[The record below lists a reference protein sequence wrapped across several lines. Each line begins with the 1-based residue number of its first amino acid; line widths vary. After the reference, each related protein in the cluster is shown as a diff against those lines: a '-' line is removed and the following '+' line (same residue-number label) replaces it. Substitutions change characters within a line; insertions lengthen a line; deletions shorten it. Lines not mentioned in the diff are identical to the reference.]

1 VALPGVARSALPQP
15 GAPIVY
21 ELLKILSATAVLVP
35 ATLLPIINPLA
46 GAPVF
51 LSVTGG
57 DERLTRLM
65 ARRVAINCF
74 FLLVG
79 ALLIGGWVLDFF
91 GLSIPIVRV
100 AGGLVVAA
108 AGWRMLNDA
117 GQDAIQQSIAAS
129 TSALS
134 EAEIAHRSFMPMSF
148 PLTVGP
154 GTIAATI
161 ALGAKRPDQAI
172 DLIPQAAGALAGLTI
187 SAAVIYLTYRY
198 SGSLLIR
205 LGRTGTMVL
214 MRLAAFILLCIGIEI
229 LWSGLSELLRAA

>member
-1 VALPGVARSALPQP
+1 M
-15 GAPIVY
+15 Y
-21 ELLKILSATAVLVP
+21 ELLKIAAAAAVLVP

-46 GAPVF
+46 GAPIF

-57 DERLTRLM
+57 NDRLTRIM

-79 ALLIGGWVLDFF
+79 ALLVGGYVLDFF

-100 AGGLVVAA
+100 AGGLVVGA
-108 AGWRMLNDA
+108 AGWRMLNDS
-117 GQDAIQQSIAAS
+117 GQDAVQRSVADATAAM
-129 TSALS
+129 S
-134 EAEIAHRSFMPMSF
+134 EAEIAQRSFMPMSF

-161 ALGAKRPDQAI
+161 ALGAKRPEQALT
-172 DLIPQAAGALAGLTI
+172 LIPQAAGALFGLTL
-187 SAAVIYLTYRY
+187 SAAIIYLTYRY
-198 SGSLLIR
+198 SGSLLQR

-229 LWSGLSELLRAA
+229 FWSGLSELMRTR

>member
-1 VALPGVARSALPQP
+1 MPAARYDGGVDEFLK
-15 GAPIVY
+15 
-21 ELLKILSATAVLVP
+21 LLAATAVLVP
-35 ATLLPIINPLA
+35 ATLLPIMNPLA

-57 DERLTRLM
+57 SEHLTRVM
-65 ARRVAINCF
+65 ARRVAVNCF

-79 ALLIGGWVLDFF
+79 ALLIGGYVLDFF

-100 AGGLVVAA
+100 AGGLVVGA
-108 AGWRMLNDA
+108 AGWRMLNDT
-117 GQDAIQQSIAAS
+117 GQDAVQRSVADATAS
-129 TSALS
+129 LS

-161 ALGAKRPDQAI
+161 ALGARRPEQAI
-172 DLIPQAAGALAGLTI
+172 DLIPKATGALLGLAL
-187 SAAVIYLTYRY
+187 SAAVVYLTYRY
-198 SGSLLIR
+198 SGTLLKR
-205 LGRTGTMVL
+205 LGATGTMVL

-229 LWSGLSELLRAA
+229 LWSGLSELVQIRR

>member
-1 VALPGVARSALPQP
+1 MNEFLKVLVAAALF
-15 GAPIVY
+15 
-21 ELLKILSATAVLVP
+21 VP

-57 DERLTRLM
+57 NDRLTRIM

-79 ALLIGGWVLDFF
+79 ALLIGGYVLDFF

-117 GQDAIQQSIAAS
+117 GQDAIQQSVADS
-129 TSALS
+129 TTTMS
-134 EAEIAHRSFMPMSF
+134 EPEIAQRSFMPMSF

-161 ALGAKRPDQAI
+161 ALGSKRPEQALT
-172 DLIPQAAGALAGLTI
+172 LIPQAAGALLGLFL

-198 SGSLLIR
+198 SGSLLR
-205 LGRTGTMVL
+205 KLGRTGTMVL

-229 LWSGLSELLRAA
+229 LWSGLSELVRTR

>member
-1 VALPGVARSALPQP
+1 LN
-15 GAPIVY
+15 
-21 ELLKILSATAVLVP
+21 EFLKILFATAVLVP

-57 DERLTRLM
+57 NERLTRIM

-79 ALLIGGWVLDFF
+79 ALLIGGYVLDFF

-108 AGWRMLNDA
+108 AGWRMLNDT
-117 GQDAIQQSIAAS
+117 GQDAIQQSVADS
-129 TSALS
+129 TATLS
-134 EAEIAHRSFMPMSF
+134 EPEIAHRSFMPMSF

-161 ALGAKRPDQAI
+161 ALGSKRPGQAFA
-172 DLIPQAAGALAGLTI
+172 LIPQAAGALLGLTL

-198 SGSLLIR
+198 SGALLR
-205 LGRTGTMVL
+205 KLGRTGTMVL

-229 LWSGLSELLRAA
+229 LWSGLSELVRAT

>member
-1 VALPGVARSALPQP
+1 M
-15 GAPIVY
+15 
-21 ELLKILSATAVLVP
+21 KIFAAAAVLVP

-57 DERLTRLM
+57 NEALTRIM
-65 ARRVAINCF
+65 ARRVAVNCF

-79 ALLIGGWVLDFF
+79 ALLIGGYVLDFF

-108 AGWRMLNDA
+108 AGWRMLNDTA
-117 GQDAIQQSIAAS
+117 PDAIQKSVADS
-129 TSALS
+129 TATLS
-134 EAEIAHRSFMPMSF
+134 EPEIAQRSFMPMSF

-161 ALGAKRPDQAI
+161 ALGAKRPEQALS
-172 DLIPQAAGALAGLTI
+172 LIPQAAGALVGLTI
-187 SAAVIYLTYRY
+187 SAAIIYLTYRY

-229 LWSGLSELLRAA
+229 LWSGLSELLRAT

>member
-1 VALPGVARSALPQP
+1 MG
-15 GAPIVY
+15 
-21 ELLKILSATAVLVP
+21 EWLKIFAAAAVLVP
-35 ATLLPIINPLA
+35 ATLLPIMNPLA
-46 GAPVF
+46 SAPVF

-57 DERLTRLM
+57 SERLTRVM

-79 ALLIGGWVLDFF
+79 ALLIGGYVLDFF

-108 AGWRMLNDA
+108 SGWRMLNDT
-117 GQDAIQQSIAAS
+117 GQDAIQQSVADS
-129 TSALS
+129 TGMMS
-134 EAEIAHRSFMPMSF
+134 EVEIAQRSFMPMSF

-161 ALGAKRPDQAI
+161 ALGSKRPEQAI
-172 DLIPQAAGALAGLTI
+172 NLIPQAAGALVGLTLA
-187 SAAVIYLTYRY
+187 AAVVYLTYRY
-198 SGSLLIR
+198 SGTLLIK

-229 LWSGLSELLRAA
+229 LWSGLAELVRMV

>member
-1 VALPGVARSALPQP
+1 MN
-15 GAPIVY
+15 
-21 ELLKILSATAVLVP
+21 ELLKVFAAAAVLVP

-46 GAPVF
+46 GAPIF

-57 DERLTRLM
+57 DERLTKIM

-79 ALLIGGWVLDFF
+79 ALLIGGYVLDFF

-117 GQDAIQQSIAAS
+117 TQDAIQQSVADA
-129 TSALS
+129 TGTMSA
-134 EAEIAHRSFMPMSF
+134 AEIAQRSFMPMSF

-161 ALGAKRPDQAI
+161 ALGSKRPEQAI
-172 DLIPQAAGALAGLTI
+172 DLIPQAAGALVGLSV
-187 SAAVIYLTYRY
+187 SAAVVYLTYRY
-198 SGSLLIR
+198 SGSLLR
-205 LGRTGTMVL
+205 KLGRTGTMVL

-229 LWSGLSELLRAA
+229 LWSGLSELLRMR

>member
-1 VALPGVARSALPQP
+1 M
-15 GAPIVY
+15 Y
-21 ELLKILSATAVLVP
+21 EFLKIAAAAAVLVP

-46 GAPVF
+46 GAPIF

-57 DERLTRLM
+57 NEALTRVM

-79 ALLIGGWVLDFF
+79 ALLIGGYVLDFF

-100 AGGLVVAA
+100 AGGLVVGA
-108 AGWRMLNDA
+108 AGWRMLNDT
-117 GQDAIQQSIAAS
+117 GQDAVQRSVADTTAAM
-129 TSALS
+129 S
-134 EAEIAHRSFMPMSF
+134 EAEIAQRSFMPMSF

-161 ALGAKRPDQAI
+161 ALGAKRPEQALM
-172 DLIPQAAGALAGLTI
+172 LIPQAAGALAGLTL
-187 SAAVIYLTYRY
+187 SAAIIYLTYRY
-198 SGSLLIR
+198 SGSLLQR

-229 LWSGLSELLRAA
+229 LWSGLRELLHIR

>member
-1 VALPGVARSALPQP
+1 LN
-15 GAPIVY
+15 
-21 ELLKILSATAVLVP
+21 ELLKIFAAAAVLVP

-46 GAPVF
+46 GAPIF

-57 DERLTRLM
+57 DQRLTRIM

-79 ALLIGGWVLDFF
+79 ALLIGGYVLDFF

-108 AGWRMLNDA
+108 AGWRLLNDA
-117 GQDAIQQSIAAS
+117 TQDAIQQSVAD
-129 TSALS
+129 TTGTMSAV
-134 EAEIAHRSFMPMSF
+134 EIAQRSFMPMSF

-161 ALGAKRPDQAI
+161 ALGSKRPEQAI
-172 DLIPQAAGALAGLTI
+172 NLIPQAAGALVGLTL
-187 SAAVIYLTYRY
+187 SAAIIYLTYRY
-198 SGSLLIR
+198 SGSLLKK

-229 LWSGLSELLRAA
+229 LWSGLAELIRTP

>member
-1 VALPGVARSALPQP
+1 MN
-15 GAPIVY
+15 
-21 ELLKILSATAVLVP
+21 EFLKILFAAAVLVP

-46 GAPVF
+46 GAPIF

-57 DERLTRLM
+57 NDQLTRIM

-79 ALLIGGWVLDFF
+79 ALLIGGYVLDFF

-108 AGWRMLNDA
+108 AGWRMLNDT
-117 GQDAIQQSIAAS
+117 GQDALQQSVAAA
-129 TSALS
+129 TATLS
-134 EAEIAHRSFMPMSF
+134 EPEIAQRSFMPMSF

-161 ALGAKRPDQAI
+161 ALGSKRPEQAFN
-172 DLIPQAAGALAGLTI
+172 LIPQAAGALLGLTL

-198 SGSLLIR
+198 SGSLLQK

>member
-1 VALPGVARSALPQP
+1 LN
-15 GAPIVY
+15 
-21 ELLKILSATAVLVP
+21 EWMKIFAAAAVLVP

-57 DERLTRLM
+57 NEALTRIM
-65 ARRVAINCF
+65 ARRVAVNCF

-79 ALLIGGWVLDFF
+79 ALLIGGYVLDFF

-108 AGWRMLNDA
+108 AGWRMLNDTA
-117 GQDAIQQSIAAS
+117 PDAIQKSVADS
-129 TSALS
+129 TATLS
-134 EAEIAHRSFMPMSF
+134 EPEIAQRSFMPMSF

-161 ALGAKRPDQAI
+161 ALGAKRPEQALS
-172 DLIPQAAGALAGLTI
+172 LIPQAAGALVGLTI
-187 SAAVIYLTYRY
+187 SAAIIYLTYRY

-229 LWSGLSELLRAA
+229 LWSGLSELLRAT